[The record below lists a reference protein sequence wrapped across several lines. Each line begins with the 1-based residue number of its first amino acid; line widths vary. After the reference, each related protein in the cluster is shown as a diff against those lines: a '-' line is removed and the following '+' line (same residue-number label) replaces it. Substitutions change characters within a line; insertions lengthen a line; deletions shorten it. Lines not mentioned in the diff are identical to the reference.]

1 MSGNRLISG
10 RPTDSLRFEQK
21 ESRAGAPAELVHS
34 MRQVVRRCYE
44 WAVAHP
50 DKAAE
55 YRALAIELELSASA
69 LEGYCRSND

>member
-1 MSGNRLISG
+1 
-10 RPTDSLRFEQK
+10 
-21 ESRAGAPAELVHS
+21 
-34 MRQVVRRCYE
+34 MREVVRRCYE
-44 WAVAHP
+44 WAIAHP